1 MDIAQK
7 LGYISVIDTLKMI
20 THNPKIDSNQDE
32 KYRVVAPEA
41 MQENFISD
49 SEEEG
54 GEDNI
59 IGDQTYRYLTADE
72 MKSLGDDSLPMD
84 VTKDEKIDTNRLSSN
99 LDIILPHQQIEDPFS
114 PEQITQN
121 YVEYIKKLSPDHESS
136 KYLPN
141 FA

>member
-1 MDIAQK
+1 MVTNDEK
-7 LGYISVIDTLKMI
+7 VDG
-20 THNPKIDSNQDE
+20 NQDE

-72 MKSLGDDSLPMD
+72 MKSLGDDSMPMD
-84 VTKDEKIDTNRLSSN
+84 VTKDERLDSNRISTCSEYSV
-99 LDIILPHQQIEDPFS
+99 PQQIEDPFS

-136 KYLPN
+136 KNMPN

>member
-1 MDIAQK
+1 M
-7 LGYISVIDTLKMI
+7 IDTLKMI